1 MNEEFEENQ
10 QSKKKHP
17 ALKYI
22 AYIAVVLI
30 ATGISLA
37 VSLWGDKFWAV
48 IDAFGNTDWLL
59 ALAMFGIVVLS
70 YLLEALILKMFCR
83 LYTRRYRLYQ
93 GLATTMIGAFY
104 SDVTPGASGG
114 QIMQAYTM
122 RQQGIQVSNAAS
134 ILVMWFILY
143 QTTLVGFD
151 VVTLIIEAPAIAG
164 MRPLDIGTTGIT
176 IPIVYL
182 IIAGFILNLAI
193 IAMLYFMS
201 FSHKI
206 HNFVLH
212 YIIGFLGKIHLIR
225 NPEKTRENLRVQV
238 ENFKIELKR
247 LQVNI
252 PIVLVVVFLFL
263 LVLITRFSIP
273 YFAALSLH
281 AFGEEYVFNAKDLF
295 DSVFLCSFHQMCAGL
310 IPIPGLAGVSEYFF
324 YYLYYNFF
332 QSLAPSGMDATLIE
346 GNVNACQILWRTATF
361 HVVVL
366 IGGFVSAFYR
376 SRPKEEIHYANHQT
390 FVDLQLATF
399 SERKASAETLYE
411 TRQLSRKE
419 IQAQIREN
427 NLKRENARRETR
439 EMKKKEASEEVRK
452 NLHSPKPA
460 QPKPK
465 KEAKKRKKK
474 EDDGWSSWTID

>member
-1 MNEEFEENQ
+1 MNEEFEQNQ
-10 QSKKKHP
+10 PSKKKHP

-37 VSLWGDKFWAV
+37 VSLWGDKFWGV

-93 GLATTMIGAFY
+93 GLCTTMIGAFY

-143 QTTLVGFD
+143 QSTLVGFD
-151 VVTLIIEAPAIAG
+151 VVTLIVEAPAIPG
-164 MRPLDIGTTGIT
+164 MRPLDLGNTGIT

-182 IIAGFILNLAI
+182 IVAGFILNLAI
-193 IAMLYFMS
+193 IALLYFMS
-201 FSHKI
+201 FSHAV

-252 PIVLVVVFLFL
+252 PIVVVVVFLFL

-281 AFGEEYVFNAKDLF
+281 AFGEDYVFNIKDLF

-332 QSLAPSGMDATLIE
+332 TALAPSGMDPAIIE
-346 GNVNACQILWRTATF
+346 GNVNACQILWRTVTF
-361 HVVVL
+361 HLVVL

-399 SERKASAETLYE
+399 AERKASAETLYE

-419 IQAQIREN
+419 IQAQMREN
-427 NLKRENARRETR
+427 SKRESAKRETT
-439 EMKKKEASEEVRK
+439 EIPQNAPLVQDSKKPAKPEKPVK
-452 NLHSPKPA
+452 KPA
-460 QPKPK
+460 QK
-465 KEAKKRKKK
+465 KKRGNKKD
-474 EDDGWSSWTID
+474 DDGWSSWTID